1 MIKFKTSNFKT
12 IFIRYRAKKD
22 NNLIKEI
29 NDMNSNLSDSGIEL
43 MANAKDINKVI
54 DEALRKCTNEV
65 GNVGLNDSNFYQL
78 N

>member
-1 MIKFKTSNFKT
+1 MIKFKTTNFKT

-22 NNLIKEI
+22 GNLIKEI

-54 DEALRKCTNEV
+54 DEALRKCSNEV
-65 GNVGLNDSNFYQL
+65 DKVSVNDSNVHQL
-78 N
+78 D